1 LMNLAGSEKNLRVD
15 TMHSPIPIVDNND
28 SPLLILESLKTN

>member
-1 LMNLAGSEKNLRVD
+1 
-15 TMHSPIPIVDNND
+15 MHSPIPIVDNND